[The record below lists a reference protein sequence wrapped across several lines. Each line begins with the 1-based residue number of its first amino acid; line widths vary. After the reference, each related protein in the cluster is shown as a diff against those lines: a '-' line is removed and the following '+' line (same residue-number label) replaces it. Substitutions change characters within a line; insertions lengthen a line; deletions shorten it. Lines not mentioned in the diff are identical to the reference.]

1 MKLKLYWQYENSVDK
16 LVMLI
21 KLLSNIIINGKITLF
36 LYKIAKIF
44 TLNNKIWK
52 EINIIFQFLYL
63 KKNQ

>member
-36 LYKIAKIF
+36 LYKIAKI
-44 TLNNKIWK
+44 L
-52 EINIIFQFLYL
+52 L
-63 KKNQ
+63 